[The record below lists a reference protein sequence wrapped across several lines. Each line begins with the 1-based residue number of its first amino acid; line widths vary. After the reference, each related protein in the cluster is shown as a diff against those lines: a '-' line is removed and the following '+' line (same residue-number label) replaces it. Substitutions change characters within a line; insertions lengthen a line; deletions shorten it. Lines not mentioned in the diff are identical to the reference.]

1 MQHKSDLVRGFLWAK
16 IGGSKTMGDK
26 PGGAK
31 KLDLTP
37 LFLLFMLCII
47 IGFGSIGAPKQGNG
61 KQGNAGQSLSMGGG
75 CEQGSGC
82 GGVQPE
88 PKIIY
93 NKIDTTI
100 EYTVQVACF
109 KEKKEAYWEAGRM
122 RASQINNF
130 VLEHRGA
137 WYVCVGRYATKQRA
151 QRRAQ
156 QLISYGVPQAVVFPP
171 GKPCIPE
178 GPPPP
183 ECPLCIPIAI
193 TIALTITIKIAIDL
207 SKKKP
212 SPSPP
217 PPPPKCETTITITTT
232 TKPDVKEAKKD
243 G

>member
-1 MQHKSDLVRGFLWAK
+1 
-16 IGGSKTMGDK
+16 MGDK

-37 LFLLFMLCII
+37 LFFLFLLCII
-47 IGFGSIGAPKQGNG
+47 IGLGTVQLPGPRQGSKGETVQG
-61 KQGNAGQSLSMGGG
+61 QMTIVWGGG
-75 CEQGSGC
+75 CEQGRGC

-130 VLEHRGA
+130 VMEHRGA

-171 GKPCIPE
+171 GKPCIPNE
-178 GPPPP
+178 PPPP

-193 TIALTITIKIAIDL
+193 TIALAITIKIAIDL

-212 SPSPP
+212 SPPPSP
-217 PPPPKCETTITITTT
+217 PPPPKCETTITITTA
-232 TKPDVKEAKKD
+232 TKPDVKDAKKE